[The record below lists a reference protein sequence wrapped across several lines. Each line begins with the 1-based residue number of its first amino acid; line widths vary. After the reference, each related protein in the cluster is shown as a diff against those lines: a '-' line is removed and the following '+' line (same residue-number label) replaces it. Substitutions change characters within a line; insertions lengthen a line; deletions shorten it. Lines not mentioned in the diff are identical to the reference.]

1 MKTLLT
7 RSSKLL
13 RCSLPSQ
20 SKRRGISWGP
30 AKRKGVGGNDKGQ
43 ASAPH
48 QPDLAWVRVLDPWR
62 LYFSGLIAVVSEL
75 DECGGEGGRGGGN
88 PEKPPPTGIKWGE
101 LGPQRYPPP
110 LREGAGSPL

>member
-30 AKRKGVGGNDKGQ
+30 AKRKGGGGNDKGQ

-48 QPDLAWVRVLDPWR
+48 QPDPAWVRVLDPWR
-62 LYFSGLIAVVSEL
+62 LYFSGMIAVVSEL
-75 DECGGEGGRGGGN
+75 DECVCVWGGGKAEEEEILKN
-88 PEKPPPTGIKWGE
+88 H
-101 LGPQRYPPP
+101 LPQ
-110 LREGAGSPL
+110 A